1 MMTSN
6 EPLVRVRGV
15 GKRYGSRAVLTD
27 IDLDIYPG
35 ETVAIIG
42 PNGAGKSTLLD
53 LLLGL
58 RQPDSGTVAH
68 RSDDPRA
75 EIGLQLQSV
84 PYFVGFTALENMRM
98 LAACYGLRCRDAELL
113 SLLERCGLSEAARR
127 DAARLSGGQQ
137 KRLALAMATVHRP
150 RLLFLDE
157 PAAALDPRARRDI
170 RALIRELAG
179 DGASIVLTSHDM
191 EEVGLLADRILLL
204 HGGRIV
210 AEGAPD
216 ALLAAS
222 GADSLEEL
230 FLRCTETPS
239 SGGRQEASVC

>member
-1 MMTSN
+1 MMKLN

-15 GKRYGSRAVLTD
+15 SKRYGSQAVLTD
-27 IDLDIYPG
+27 IHLDIYPG

-58 RQPDSGTVAH
+58 RQPDTGTIEHISG
-68 RSDDPRA
+68 DPRA

-84 PYFVGFTALENMRM
+84 PYFAGFTALENMRM

-113 SLLERCGLSEAARR
+113 ALLERCGLGEAARR

-191 EEVGLLADRILLL
+191 EEVGLLADRVILL
-204 HGGRIV
+204 HAGRIV
-210 AEGAPD
+210 AEGTPE
-216 ALLAAS
+216 ALLAAW

-230 FLRCTETPS
+230 FLRCTETLPT
-239 SGGRQEASVC
+239 QEREEAGVC